1 MGFANSRNK
10 NRREGGERGQTVREG
25 QPGEEDGVLGA
36 IGETIVEIAQ
46 QTKQL
51 VIGQDH
57 AGTEDRGAY
66 KSGSTTYGKKEQ

>member
-1 MGFANSRNK
+1 MDK
-10 NRREGGERGQTVREG
+10 EERRMH
-25 QPGEEDGVLGA
+25 GVLGA
-36 IGETIVEIAQ
+36 IGKTIVEIAQ

-57 AGTEDRGAY
+57 AGAEDRGAY